1 MRLRFSST
9 SSTLTFTTSPTETT
23 SEGWRDE
30 LVADLRNMHQAVL
43 MHADI
48 HKSAEIDDV
57 AHRAAQ
63 LHAGLQVLQLQNI
76 RAQDRRGQLVSA
88 GRAPGFHKLLH
99 NILHRR
105 NANLTRLRQLL
116 LAVELHARREL
127 LQLLRSD
134 I

>member
-1 MRLRFSST
+1 
-9 SSTLTFTTSPTETT
+9 
-23 SEGWRDE
+23 
-30 LVADLRNMHQAVL
+30 MHQAVL

-48 HKSAEIDDV
+48 HKNAEVDDV
-57 AHRAAQ
+57 SHRAAE

-76 RAQDRRGQLVSA
+76 RTQNRRGQLVS
-88 GRAPGFHKLLH
+88 GVTPGLDKLLH

-127 LQLLRSD
+127 LQLLCSD

>member
-1 MRLRFSST
+1 
-9 SSTLTFTTSPTETT
+9 
-23 SEGWRDE
+23 
-30 LVADLRNMHQAVL
+30 

-48 HKSAEIDDV
+48 HKNAEVDDV
-57 AHRAAQ
+57 AHRAAE

-76 RAQDRRGQLVSA
+76 RTQDRRGQLVSGVA
-88 GRAPGFHKLLH
+88 SWFHELLH

-116 LAVELHARREL
+116 LAIKLRARGKL